1 MENAAVFLI
10 SRKKFLIL
18 RKRDGS
24 RKGQWSGPGGHIEW
38 GETPKQG
45 AIRELKEETGIVYDK
60 LKGEEIMILQ
70 QGKTRIYVLKIN
82 NFPAIK
88 LSQEHDSY
96 AIVNYKDSKHYYLA
110 DYFQDTLNYIRNKK
124 LI

>member
-24 RKGQWSGPGGHIEW
+24 RKGQWTGPGGHIEW

-45 AIRELKEETGIVYDK
+45 AIRELQEETGIIYNK
-60 LKGEEIMILQ
+60 LNGKEIMTLQ
-70 QGKTRIYVLKIN
+70 QDKTRIYVVKIKT
-82 NFPAIK
+82 FPAIK
-88 LSQEHDSY
+88 LSTEHDAY
-96 AIVNYKDSKHYYLA
+96 AIVNYKDSQEYYLA
-110 DYFQDTLNYIRNKK
+110 DYFQDTVQYIRKKK